1 MSAGRDRFEMKRK
14 ICFVLCFTFLAACL
28 CGCATSAKPANAE
41 KPSVI
46 VTIAP
51 VYDWVCQ
58 LAGDRL
64 NAIDVFLLTKTGEDL
79 HNYQPSVDDMVRIAD
94 CDLFIYVGGVSDAW
108 VQDALAGTNN
118 HNTASVNLLQT
129 LGSAAK
135 TEETV
140 EGMEPDEDEA
150 QEPEADEH
158 VWLSLKNAV
167 LFCRAIA
174 DALTRLDPD
183 GKADYARNLQAYT
196 ERLQALDDAYAK
208 TVQQAKRNVVLFGDR
223 FPFRYLTDDYGLTY
237 YAAFA
242 GCSAES
248 EASFKTVAFLA
259 QKIDELALPTVLT
272 IDGSDQ
278 KLARTVI
285 EATKAKNAR
294 IAVLD
299 SMQAGMDLTKHDYV
313 SVMKDNLT
321 VLQAALN

>member
-1 MSAGRDRFEMKRK
+1 MKNK
-14 ICFVLCFTFLAACL
+14 IAFLLCLTLLAACFS
-28 CGCATSAKPANAE
+28 GCATGAKQTNKD
-41 KPSVI
+41 KPSVM

-58 LAGDRL
+58 LVGDR
-64 NAIDVFLLTKTGEDL
+64 AEAVDVSLLAKGGTDL

-118 HNTASVNLLQT
+118 NNTASINLLQT

-135 TEETV
+135 MEETV

-158 VWLSLKNAV
+158 VWLSLKNAE
-167 LFCRAIA
+167 LFCRAIT
-174 DALTRLDPD
+174 DALSRLDPA
-183 GKADYARNLQAYT
+183 GQAVYNRNLQAYT
-196 ERLQALDDAYAK
+196 EQLQTLDDAYAK
-208 TVQQAKRNVVLFGDR
+208 TVQRAKRNVVLFGDR

-278 KLARTVI
+278 KLARTII

-299 SMQAGMDLTKHDYV
+299 SMQAGMDLTKRDYI
-313 SVMKDNLT
+313 SVMQDNLT
-321 VLQAALN
+321 TLQSALN